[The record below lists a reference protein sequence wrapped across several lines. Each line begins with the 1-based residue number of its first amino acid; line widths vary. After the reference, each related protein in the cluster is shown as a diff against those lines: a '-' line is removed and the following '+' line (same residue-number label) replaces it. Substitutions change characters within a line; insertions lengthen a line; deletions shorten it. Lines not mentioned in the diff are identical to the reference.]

1 MWDTFYN
8 STSDCKSALRLKRE
22 HMFLDAKH
30 AVTSSYGI
38 QNCSETAARVEF
50 LCRQASIPLQARK
63 SGILMEAQASIPQ
76 NAVMWDTFEG
86 LKKNAKRVQFE

>member
-1 MWDTFYN
+1 MWDTFEN
-8 STSDCKSALRLKRE
+8 STSDCKSALRLQRE
-22 HMFLDAKH
+22 CRFLDAKH
-30 AVTSSYGI
+30 AVTSSCGV

-50 LCRQASIPLQARK
+50 LCRQANIPLQARK

-86 LKKNAKRVQFE
+86 FKKSSNII

>member
-1 MWDTFYN
+1 
-8 STSDCKSALRLKRE
+8 
-22 HMFLDAKH
+22 MFLDAKH

-76 NAVMWDTFEG
+76 NAVMWDTLEG
-86 LKKNAKRVQFE
+86 LKKTSKIV